1 MILRSIATALG
12 LSFSS
17 TLSKRAI
24 QFGSRIVKWGN
35 GARAT
40 RREYNRFMNKSTRDS
55 NGTDVYVP
63 MSTK

>member
-1 MILRSIATALG
+1 MILRSVATELG

-24 QFGSRIVKWGN
+24 QFGSRIVKWSN
-35 GARAT
+35 GVGVT
-40 RREYNRFMNKSTRDS
+40 HREYNRFMNKSTRDS

-63 MSTK
+63 MSNK